1 MHRLALVLVFAV
13 LLPVPAGADTGWRPA
28 QVLAAPSALADD
40 AQFIRRLLSPLAADD
55 LARFVQ
61 ARDRRLAPEPLAEDE
76 RINLFIPD
84 RPPPQGYGLIVFVHA
99 GDEFFLPHDWRRE
112 LSRRGLIFA
121 TLIKAGNDADV
132 FGRRIPL
139 VLHAYRHVLDHYP
152 VDEARVYVSGFSGG
166 GRLAQRVA
174 LGYPDVFS
182 GSLQFAGSV
191 VIGENLMP
199 PPPAELMTL
208 FQSRTRV
215 VMATGNL
222 DRPNRRNDELSRDR
236 MAELCVAGVSMLSLP
251 GLEHWT
257 PDGRGL
263 SKALE
268 LLETPVEAN
277 AVEQSHC
284 NARLQARIDA
294 FLDAAAQ
301 ASEEGRRQ
309 EAVDAIVA
317 VDDAFGGLALP
328 RTRELARSLMS
339 GVEPQPDGAV
349 PGTPR

>member
-1 MHRLALVLVFAV
+1 
-13 LLPVPAGADTGWRPA
+13 LLS
-28 QVLAAPSALADD
+28 APSLLADD
-40 AQFIRRLLSPLAADD
+40 AQFVRRLLSPLAADD
-55 LARFVQ
+55 LTRFVQ

-76 RINLFIPD
+76 RINLFVPES
-84 RPPPQGYGLIVFVHA
+84 PPPQGYGLIVFVHA

-121 TLIKAGNDADV
+121 ALLKAGNDADV

-152 VDEARVYVSGFSGG
+152 VDESRVYVSGFSGG

-174 LGYPDVFS
+174 LGYPDVFT

-199 PPPAELMTL
+199 PPPAELMAL

-215 VMATGNL
+215 VLVTGNL
-222 DRPNRRNDELSRDR
+222 DRANRRNDDVARGR
-236 MAELCVAGVSMLSLP
+236 MEALCVAGIRMLSVP
-251 GLEHWT
+251 KLEHWT
-257 PDGRGL
+257 PDGRGF
-263 SKALE
+263 SRALA
-268 LLETPVEAN
+268 LLEAPVEVNVADH
-277 AVEQSHC
+277 ADCKEQL
-284 NARLQARIDA
+284 RTRINTA
-294 FLDAAAQ
+294 LDAAAQ
-301 ASEEGRRQ
+301 AMAAGRRQ

-328 RTRELARSLMS
+328 RTRDLAKNLMS
-339 GVEPQPDGAV
+339 GVEAEPNGAP
-349 PGTPR
+349 PGAGR